1 MVDRQRSKSSG
12 IKPFHVSAC
21 VSAAF
26 LVKLAKHLALV
37 ACLMIIGAAP
47 GRVAASETGI
57 FLTVVCAA
65 LLHSIGRI
73 LDRRLRPGARFPRFE
88 P

>member
-12 IKPFHVSAC
+12 IKPFHVSVC
-21 VSAAF
+21 VGAAF
-26 LVKLAKHLALV
+26 LVKLAKHLALI

-47 GRVAASETGI
+47 GRVTANETGI
-57 FLTVVCAA
+57 FLTVACAA

-73 LDRRLRPGARFPRFE
+73 LDRRLRPGASFPRFE

>member
-1 MVDRQRSKSSG
+1 MVGRQRSKSPG
-12 IKPFHVSAC
+12 IKPFHVSAY

-65 LLHSIGRI
+65 LLHSIGRF
-73 LDRRLRPGARFPRFE
+73 LDRRLRPGARFPPLE